1 MIVGYVNEALE
12 PVIEIGLKGAAGLT
26 KIAAVVDT
34 GFSGELCLAGH
45 HSDRVEMAFAFVERY
60 ELANGEVLV
69 EDVFRGTIEFDGH
82 EREVDMIVTASA
94 DTLIGASLL
103 QAYTRHIDYPRRT
116 VQIEQV
122 VG

>member
-1 MIVGYVNEALE
+1 MIVGDVNDALE
-12 PVIEIGLKGAAGLT
+12 PVIEIGRKGAAGLT

-34 GFSGELCLAGH
+34 GLSGELCLAAH

-82 EREVDMIVTASA
+82 EREADMIVTASA
-94 DTLIGASLL
+94 DTLIGASLF
-103 QAYTRHIDYPRRT
+103 
-116 VQIEQV
+116 
-122 VG
+122 

>member
-12 PVIEIGLKGAAGLT
+12 PVIERGLKGAAGLT

-34 GFSGELCLAGH
+34 GFSGELCRAAH

-69 EDVFRGTIEFDGH
+69 EDVFRGTIEFH
-82 EREVDMIVTASA
+82 AFMTTASRALYRSITKRALCSKSLA
-94 DTLIGASLL
+94 D
-103 QAYTRHIDYPRRT
+103 
-116 VQIEQV
+116 
-122 VG
+122 